1 MKIVGLLGSL
11 AIMAAWSTPL
21 AAQTP
26 PAASPA
32 ADDARAQAI
41 ARYIAATKAPLKHPL
56 REATN
61 VERRSIEVGKRGD
74 GTSIEIDLT
83 FPKPAG
89 GKPVPVVV
97 LLHGGLPDEATIRP
111 KGSTPSR

>member
-1 MKIVGLLGSL
+1 ML
-11 AIMAAWSTPL
+11 W
-21 AAQTP
+21 
-26 PAASPA
+26 
-32 ADDARAQAI
+32 RAYTHRESDEAI

-74 GTSIEIDLT
+74 GASIEIDLT

-89 GKPVPVVV
+89 GKPHDDVVDAEFTEV
-97 LLHGGLPDEATIRP
+97 DGDKR
-111 KGSTPSR
+111 